1 LGSTLLSRNPG
12 NGHDLKAAGPARRPA
27 LSLKALFAIAAGEGP
42 ARHLLRSILPA
53 ALILIG
59 LIGLAA
65 LGGHRLGLL
74 GIAVGASL
82 FTLATAGTVAVV
94 IGWSAWLLNAE
105 HVERCRVQA
114 EIELHALHDPLTG
127 LANRGFFFD
136 QLARR
141 AALAGRRTSVPFA
154 VCSLKL
160 DGFARL
166 VEQFGREA
174 GNGILLKVAEV
185 LRECVRASDLVARL
199 DGDHFGILLE
209 EIADA
214 KDVNLL
220 AQRIVSSVPRALVES
235 ADAPISVSIGIVLKT
250 SGHDLP
256 GEMLREADAALSA
269 AKKRG
274 PGRFELTAFADQH
287 AEPLTRV
294 AEDL

>member
-1 LGSTLLSRNPG
+1 MHPALSF
-12 NGHDLKAAGPARRPA
+12 AAIFALATGQGPARR
-27 LSLKALFAIAAGEGP
+27 
-42 ARHLLRSILPA
+42 LLRIVLPA

-59 LIGLAA
+59 LSGLAA
-65 LGGHRLGLL
+65 LGGHRLGLV
-74 GIAVGASL
+74 GIAVGAGL
-82 FTLATAGTVAVV
+82 FALATVMIVTAT
-94 IGWSAWLLNAE
+94 ITWSAWQLNAE
-105 HVERCRVQA
+105 SIERRRVQG
-114 EIELHALHDPLTG
+114 EIQLHALRDPLTG

-154 VCSLKL
+154 VCSLEL

-166 VEQFGREA
+166 VEQFGRDA
-174 GNGILLKVAEV
+174 GNRILVKVAEV
-185 LRECVRASDLVARL
+185 VRECVRASDLVARL

-220 AQRIVSSVPRALVES
+220 AQRIVSSVPRALAEI

-256 GEMLREADAALSA
+256 GDMLREADAALTL

-274 PGRFELTAFADQH
+274 PGRFELTAFA
-287 AEPLTRV
+287 E
-294 AEDL
+294 